1 MTTKQHA
8 DRVIIC
14 QWHDKDSGRY
24 GIEAFLPDEPA
35 NVGCIACYATI
46 GQHSEASL
54 EYYWGTRKVDYSTP
68 EVKALVNELI
78 SIGYNVRLMKRLAR
92 PFGGWAK

>member
-1 MTTKQHA
+1 MATE
-8 DRVIIC
+8 RVMFRKWKGNGAII
-14 QWHDKDSGRY
+14 
-24 GIEAFLPDEPA
+24 AFFPDQPD
-35 NVGCIACYATI
+35 GPYLMSYAHI

-54 EYYWGTRKVDYSTP
+54 EYYWSTRKVDYDST
-68 EVKALVNELI
+68 EVKALVNELC